1 MAGGRTSRPPRAFGE
16 ACLGIGFPA
25 ANSASKFKK
34 GLHSYGDQMQ
44 ERRANDRDGDL
55 CLPEAVREQ
64 IFRNCLDRL
73 VELSEMSLKL
83 VKGLADGWQPEGY
96 GADGQ
101 DSLLRAAESIADFQ
115 IRAVEA
121 RQAMDRRG
129 ADE

>member
-1 MAGGRTSRPPRAFGE
+1 
-16 ACLGIGFPA
+16 
-25 ANSASKFKK
+25 
-34 GLHSYGDQMQ
+34 MQ

>member
-1 MAGGRTSRPPRAFGE
+1 
-16 ACLGIGFPA
+16 
-25 ANSASKFKK
+25 
-34 GLHSYGDQMQ
+34 MQ
-44 ERRANDRDGDL
+44 ECRANDWDGDL

-83 VKGLADGWQPEGY
+83 AKGLADGWQPEGY

-115 IRAVEA
+115 TCAVEA
-121 RQAMDRRG
+121 RQAMDRRD
-129 ADE
+129 ADK